1 MIGRKYSNYAV
12 LGTVNGVVV
21 NNLGLLF
28 HGVKIHDNILELV
41 RIGMPI
47 ILGFIIA
54 YLLTPI
60 VNFFENRLI
69 YPVLNKLSV
78 HKSIKL
84 KKRIRSVTILTVLII
99 VSFIIY

>member
-1 MIGRKYSNYAV
+1 M
-12 LGTVNGVVV
+12 